1 MHEMPVTQS
10 LLKMALD
17 HAQGR
22 RITDVYLHVGK
33 MAAIVPDSVEVFFE
47 YLSKG
52 SLAEGA
58 RLHFTMMPVEMTC
71 QDCGQQ
77 LDLDAW
83 SEEAPQAIMQKA
95 FAQGC
100 VCGSKQLRVT
110 GGVKF
115 GLLSIDV
122 EPLETDEET

>member
-10 LLKMALD
+10 LLKMALE

-33 MAAIVPDSVEVFFE
+33 MSAIVPESVEVFFE
-47 YLSKG
+47 YLSKD

-58 RLHFTMMPVEMTC
+58 KLHFTIDPLEMTC
-71 QDCGQQ
+71 QDCGR
-77 LDLDAW
+77 LMDLDAW
-83 SEEAPQAIMQKA
+83 ADETPQFIMQKA

-100 VCGSKQLRVT
+100 ECSSKQLRVT

-122 EPLETDEET
+122 APIEED

>member
-1 MHEMPVTQS
+1 MHEMPVTQA

-17 HAQGR
+17 HAKGR
-22 RITDVYLHVGK
+22 RVTNVYLHVGK
-33 MAAIVPDSVEVFFE
+33 MSAIVPDSVEVFFE
-47 YLSKG
+47 YLSKD

-58 RLHFTMMPVEMTC
+58 KLHFTMMPVEMTC
-71 QDCGQQ
+71 QDCSRQ

-83 SEEAPQAIMQKA
+83 ADERPQLIMQKA
-95 FAQGC
+95 FAKGC
-100 VCGSKQLRVT
+100 ECGSKQLRVT

-122 EPLETDEET
+122 EPDETSEQV